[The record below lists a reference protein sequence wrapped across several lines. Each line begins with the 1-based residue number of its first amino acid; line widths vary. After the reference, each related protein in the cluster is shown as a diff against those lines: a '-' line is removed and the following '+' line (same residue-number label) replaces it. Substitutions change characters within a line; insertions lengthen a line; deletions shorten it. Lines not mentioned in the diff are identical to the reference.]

1 MGEAAF
7 GEVIAEHL
15 ELRRRNCGLEQTMP
29 LERYLQPE
37 PPADALPD
45 LPTQPVSV
53 HEILSGDPASW
64 WEEQEGAAPE
74 FDWGP

>member
-1 MGEAAF
+1 
-7 GEVIAEHL
+7 
-15 ELRRRNCGLEQTMP
+15 MP

-37 PPADALPD
+37 PPVDALPD
-45 LPTQPVSV
+45 LPTEPVSV

-64 WEEQEGAAPE
+64 WEEQEGVAPE

>member
-15 ELRRRNCGLEQTMP
+15 ELRRRNCGLEQSMP
-29 LERYLQPE
+29 LERYRRPE
-37 PPADALPD
+37 PAADVLPD

-64 WEEQEGAAPE
+64 WEEQEGAAPQ